1 MSPVSDVWGDTRRIS
16 ANPRKGKTYMRK
28 RLAVVIGV
36 AALCAAV
43 VAPAQAASVRVT
55 KSEAN
60 AVLRTFGAS
69 SFDPAVIRPFAG
81 LPSDGRHF
89 CGEDWHTAFVTTS
102 EGGDASFTKRDAAVI
117 LNATS
122 VSFTLDGSPLAS
134 VRTRIKSVPDPSPFV
149 NAYYFNQGRV
159 LSPDKLA
166 VGAHELSVRI
176 IDSSGTFD
184 DGITFFI
191 DAAGTGAC
199 L

>member
-1 MSPVSDVWGDTRRIS
+1 
-16 ANPRKGKTYMRK
+16 MRK

-60 AVLRTFGAS
+60 AVWRTFGAG
-69 SFDPAVIRPFAG
+69 FDDPALIRPFAG
-81 LPSDGRHF
+81 SPGDGKHF
-89 CGEDWHTAFVTTS
+89 CSEDWHTILYTAV
-102 EGGDASFTKRDAAVI
+102 EGGGASFTKKDAAVL
-117 LNATS
+117 LNATA
-122 VSFTLDGSPLAS
+122 VSFRLDGSPLAS
-134 VRTRIKSVPDPSPFV
+134 RRTRIQSFPDPSRFGFV

-159 LSPDKLA
+159 LSPDELA
-166 VGAHELSVRI
+166 VGSHQVSMSI
-176 IDSSGTFD
+176 TDSSGTFENE
-184 DGITFFI
+184 IVFFI

>member
-1 MSPVSDVWGDTRRIS
+1 M
-16 ANPRKGKTYMRK
+16 YMRK
-28 RLAVVIGV
+28 RFAVVIGV
-36 AALCAAV
+36 VALGVAV

-60 AVLRTFGAS
+60 ALLRTFGAS

-89 CGEDWHTAFVTTS
+89 CGEDWHTVLATRF
-102 EGGDASFTKRDAAVI
+102 EGGGASFTKRDAAVI

-122 VSFTLDGSPLAS
+122 FSFTLDGSPLAS
-134 VRTRIKSVPDPSPFV
+134 VRTRIKPVPDPSQLGFV

-159 LSPDKLA
+159 LSPDQLA
-166 VGAHELSVRI
+166 VGQHELSVRI
-176 IDSSGTFD
+176 IDGGTFD